1 MMLDEKRM
9 AGAYEIIHAIHI
21 GEKEVVF
28 GIDMSNDVGKKY
40 MCSFCTSN
48 ELFSQYDKN
57 MASRDY
63 LEIMK
68 LFCDRVN
75 EQIESVRTDQ
85 AKENAPIKVITAD
98 MCYPNDYSKSIEGK
112 VVAIKASVLRD
123 EYQRDT
129 HQLVLI
135 TGGFGSA
142 ANARGNAC
150 FTTNLYNNKTSRW
163 ERYDIQGEVKPECLP
178 EWAKEKFETMQEDKI
193 KTINMS
199 HKER

>member
-1 MMLDEKRM
+1 MLDEKRM

-28 GIDMSNDVGKKY
+28 GIDMSNDVEKKY

-48 ELFSQYDKN
+48 ELFSQYDEPL
-57 MASRDY
+57 ASGDY

-68 LFCDRVN
+68 LFCARVN
-75 EQIESVRTDQ
+75 EQIESVR
-85 AKENAPIKVITAD
+85 ANLSKENVPSKVITAD

-129 HQLVLI
+129 HQLVLV

-150 FTTNLYNNKTSRW
+150 FTTSLYSDKTSRW
-163 ERYDIQGEVKPECLP
+163 ERYDIQGEVKPEYLP
-178 EWAKEKFETMQEDKI
+178 EWAKEKFETMKDDKI
-193 KTINMS
+193 KAINMS
-199 HKER
+199 HEER